1 MKKIFILCF
10 AIIAI
15 CFCSCSPTYYNYKGD
30 ISLMSNDGNVIQ
42 QWNNATI
49 QQGNTYVGNYNTPYK
64 NGGLEFA
71 TAQGEQMYINGGIII
86 VRNIKQNLYENNTTT
101 DSKNYTVT
109 SNINTSNTNVNELVE
124 NYYNIK
130 KQIRLNK
137 KVLRSLSV
145 ESDLYKEVNIK
156 ILNLQTQLKEIE
168 QKYYEITNY
177 SIYQHDKYLQT
188 H

>member
-1 MKKIFILCF
+1 MKKIFILYF
-10 AIIAI
+10 AIVAI

-49 QQGNTYVGNYNTPYK
+49 QQGNTNVGNYNTPYK

-86 VRNIKQNLYENNTTT
+86 VKNIKMKMYENNTT
-101 DSKNYTVT
+101 DSKNYTT
-109 SNINTSNTNVNELVE
+109 TSNTNVNELVD

-137 KVLRSLSV
+137 KTLRSLSV

-156 ILNLQTQLKEIE
+156 ILNFDNSKI
-168 QKYYEITNY
+168 K
-177 SIYQHDKYLQT
+177 
-188 H
+188 